1 MTPSSIL
8 FRILRRWPIKIVCV
22 SLAVVLYIL
31 FKVNTLTERQISVPL
46 EVLTPEGFIVSS
58 EYPRSINVTLRGEDD
73 EIKDI
78 LSDDIAAFA
87 NLARFTEEGEYQVPV
102 ELRKTGS
109 ALAPEAL
116 GLRPRPRDIA
126 FAVER
131 RTVRSLEVKPEIT
144 GFPALGYEL
153 AQYFVSPSSVTAVGP
168 QSQMTELVELT
179 TELID
184 LSGRRSDFTVTTR
197 IIPPSAQIEIPGGQ
211 IVEFRGVIDEAVV
224 IRTITDQEVV
234 VFDLPEGLSIEGEL
248 PRVSLTVQ
256 GSQLSL
262 EGVRPGDM
270 TFYIDGSRI
279 TEPGNYR
286 LTLATDIP
294 PSLAVLSLA
303 PREVDIR
310 VIQIEREADENSR
323 GPS

>member
-1 MTPSSIL
+1 MTPSSLL
-8 FRILRRWPIKIVCV
+8 FRILHRWPVKTACV
-22 SLAVVLYIL
+22 SLAVVIYIL
-31 FKVNTLTERQISVPL
+31 FKVNTLTERQIRVPL

-131 RTVRSLEVKPEIT
+131 RTVRSFEVKPEIT

-153 AQYFVSPSSVTAVGP
+153 TQYFVSPSSVTAVGP
-168 QSQMTELVELT
+168 QSQMTELAELT

-197 IIPPSAQIEIPGGQ
+197 IIPPSSQIEIPGGQ

-224 IRTITDQEVV
+224 IRTIADQEVV

-256 GSQLSL
+256 GSQLNL

-279 TEPGNYR
+279 SVPGSYS
-286 LTLATDIP
+286 LPLVTDIP

-303 PREVDIR
+303 PRKVDIR
-310 VIQIEREADENSR
+310 VIRARKDEGKDSR
-323 GPS
+323 GAP